1 MCSIPGLPMPRA
13 TAPVVITRVNLN
25 PACGLVQLW
34 VSMEDEHKHSYQK
47 IQTPERRFSG
57 PEGKPEDLCLVCI
70 SDTWHRARIVSVQ
83 NKTCSVFL
91 IDQGKLHDT
100 TKEAL
105 AWAPKESFV
114 QPPEI
119 ESCIL
124 TNVLSVG
131 SSWSEKATEY
141 LLSLPGKKFIG
152 VVEDVVMPDRIILLD
167 IPIVSTHIL
176 GLGVLE
182 KIPAEEF
189 KCLVQKNLHLLKE
202 GTSKELCLTR
212 EHSLNLDGQ
221 LDEHDLSFYPEL
233 STGVY
238 ETVEVTEVTE
248 EVKVFCRLLIFS
260 KAVKVMSEQ
269 LQHQHKANWNFEQQ
283 LPTYGNICAAQGTDG
298 KWHRSLLK
306 QNMDSS
312 DGLVEVFHVDEG
324 KTEFIPSEDIRPL
337 LGKFLKMPV
346 VTYLCYLSEV
356 EEKSRKWTADEVDS
370 LKSVLLGQKVVA
382 RFDHHRIPENA
393 YDVTLYTADDTCVN
407 TCFTEKIGCILPSKS
422 VQESNDQNTFHVS
435 LVSSLKEQPVVDSQS
450 EILVNDG
457 LAIET
462 LSSRE
467 DPVVI
472 DSTEDEITSDPS
484 MEATSDHLDSL
495 DNNEHPST
503 GFLSE
508 QQNVCDNALTVGTS
522 VGVKFSHVG
531 SPQKFLSQVM
541 GNEHSFTRFIQE
553 LQKYYTSVHPQPLV
567 ESVFVASNPDD
578 SMQHR
583 AKIIANT
590 HSPVEDFRLLKYGQV
605 QKIPL
610 QDVRPI
616 DPALSQL
623 NAESM
628 KRRLLTLTNPAPT
641 QPCAV
646 THSDA
651 PLTEFRKCVDLGVSS
666 ETGLNRVVN
675 EVETDEESL
684 PLNSVDIETASHS
697 ASKSLS
703 QKCVQ
708 PEAHMQVPTLVP
720 SQSSTFSRDNIEV
733 GGKEKVYITS
743 SEAVNHFY
751 CQLDRDSHLYDKV
764 NEDIAK
770 LSGQPLCADQT
781 LRLNSPC
788 LAKGPDN
795 KWHRGQVTEMSPKL
809 KVHFLDFGDT
819 LIMNESDV
827 RPLPPQASVSLTTP
841 ALAIP
846 LGLSGIPTNVPQE
859 VNQWFADHAIG
870 EEFSILVV
878 AIGENGK
885 LIVELFEE
893 SVNDMIRKKI
903 AQTKPT
909 RISTYSNQT
918 DLQHDS
924 SKLMTKPNEVPT
936 KTTPRKL
943 SGLNTECSPESGQ
956 MNSKSVSV
964 CSNVSMCTYTRPNM
978 DQKKI
983 ADAYATCID
992 GPNYFWCQTN
1002 TEDLL
1007 TVSVH
1012 AEMAEIAQQD
1022 VSLGTLKP
1030 GSPCLALSSSDNQWY
1045 RAQVIQTTD
1054 HTLKVLFVDYGNESN
1069 VDIGNAR
1076 PLPES
1081 LLKAAPQAFLCSLNG
1096 FDEST
1101 GSWNDEAYDDFYN
1114 LLVDKPL
1121 QVAVV
1126 CSGTNSELAVP
1137 QYAVQI
1143 ECDGTDINAL
1153 MQKYW
1158 RSSLKEHANDAVA
1171 QTETSLH
1178 DNLLQGSQTQSK
1190 ATQECVSKE
1199 NVNTGIYKE
1208 PRISRNMAVY
1218 ASCISEPH
1226 FFWCQHTNTED
1237 LNKVTEL
1244 AQEAGQAQQDTR
1256 FPETL
1261 GPGSPCL
1268 ALFSSD
1274 NRWYRAQVI
1283 QRVEGVFHVV
1293 FIDYGNEVEVGINS
1307 VRSVPQTLL
1316 EIAPL
1321 AFLCGLN
1328 GFEKSKGSW
1337 ADEVYDDFYSLLVD
1351 KTLGVTV
1358 HTMEH
1363 NSEASVPQYSV
1374 DVECE
1379 GVAVNTLMSKYWKE
1393 LDTKETWMENLKPAS
1408 ENQNKTGTMERVG
1421 V

>member
-1 MCSIPGLPMPRA
+1 
-13 TAPVVITRVNLN
+13 
-25 PACGLVQLW
+25 
-34 VSMEDEHKHSYQK
+34 
-47 IQTPERRFSG
+47 
-57 PEGKPEDLCLVCI
+57 
-70 SDTWHRARIVSVQ
+70 
-83 NKTCSVFL
+83 
-91 IDQGKLHDT
+91 
-100 TKEAL
+100 
-105 AWAPKESFV
+105 
-114 QPPEI
+114 
-119 ESCIL
+119 
-124 TNVLSVG
+124 
-131 SSWSEKATEY
+131 
-141 LLSLPGKKFIG
+141 
-152 VVEDVVMPDRIILLD
+152 
-167 IPIVSTHIL
+167 
-176 GLGVLE
+176 
-182 KIPAEEF
+182 
-189 KCLVQKNLHLLKE
+189 
-202 GTSKELCLTR
+202 
-212 EHSLNLDGQ
+212 
-221 LDEHDLSFYPEL
+221 
-233 STGVY
+233 
-238 ETVEVTEVTE
+238 
-248 EVKVFCRLLIFS
+248 
-260 KAVKVMSEQ
+260 
-269 LQHQHKANWNFEQQ
+269 
-283 LPTYGNICAAQGTDG
+283 
-298 KWHRSLLK
+298 
-306 QNMDSS
+306 
-312 DGLVEVFHVDEG
+312 
-324 KTEFIPSEDIRPL
+324 
-337 LGKFLKMPV
+337 
-346 VTYLCYLSEV
+346 
-356 EEKSRKWTADEVDS
+356 
-370 LKSVLLGQKVVA
+370 
-382 RFDHHRIPENA
+382 
-393 YDVTLYTADDTCVN
+393 
-407 TCFTEKIGCILPSKS
+407 
-422 VQESNDQNTFHVS
+422 
-435 LVSSLKEQPVVDSQS
+435 
-450 EILVNDG
+450 
-457 LAIET
+457 
-462 LSSRE
+462 
-467 DPVVI
+467 
-472 DSTEDEITSDPS
+472 
-484 MEATSDHLDSL
+484 
-495 DNNEHPST
+495 
-503 GFLSE
+503 
-508 QQNVCDNALTVGTS
+508 
-522 VGVKFSHVG
+522 
-531 SPQKFLSQVM
+531 
-541 GNEHSFTRFIQE
+541 
-553 LQKYYTSVHPQPLV
+553 
-567 ESVFVASNPDD
+567 
-578 SMQHR
+578 
-583 AKIIANT
+583 
-590 HSPVEDFRLLKYGQV
+590 
-605 QKIPL
+605 
-610 QDVRPI
+610 
-616 DPALSQL
+616 
-623 NAESM
+623 M

-1178 DNLLQGSQTQSK
+1178 DSQTEGNIPQTVSKENHYTSMMSRKPEESEKLTLTVFASCISEPHFFWCQYSNSENLNKLSELAQEAGRAQQDTEFPETLGPGSPCLALFSSDNRWYRAQVTQRVGDVFHVVFIDYGNEAEVEKKNVRAVPESLLDISPQALLCCLSGFNKSEGSWSDEVYEDFYSLLVDKPLKITLLSVAKQSENSFPQHSVEVDCEGVLVNAALQKYWKPAEEQSLSKEKLPAEDLLQGSQTQSK